1 MGENARQ
8 ASQPP
13 DQVTAG
19 DGAVARVRMEA
30 MSPSPSES
38 AVPRLDDAPGACS
51 GAGLWPLTGYFL
63 GLGTWGFGGPV
74 ALVGFMHRDLVER
87 RRWITEET
95 YKLSLA
101 LAQIMPGPLAAQVAI
116 AIGYFEGGV
125 PGATLAGLAF
135 VLPSFLMVVAIS
147 LAYVAYGGL
156 WWMQALFYAIGAT
169 VIAIIAIA
177 AYKLARSTNKRDP
190 LLWGI
195 FALLTAVTVW
205 AQAELA
211 EFFILAGLVVLLMR
225 AWPGWRRGLLMGLGG
240 LGVGVAVWWLEAWLR
255 HAGSAADST
264 GVLPQILLFFT
275 KAGSFVFGSGL
286 AIIPFLHQGVVQ
298 QFGWLNEHQFLD
310 AVAVAMITP
319 GPVVITVA
327 FIGFLVAGLAGAVM
341 AAIGIFLPVYVFTIV
356 PAPWF
361 KRHRDH
367 PQLKAFVDGATAA
380 ATGAITGAVVL
391 LGARAIVDWPTALIG
406 LASLG
411 VLWRFKVPEP
421 VLVALS
427 GLVGL
432 ALWPLVRMG

>member
-1 MGENARQ
+1 MNQLYFAADPISELSSFRRRVTMSIDANT
-8 ASQPP
+8 SQGPRE
-13 DQVTAG
+13 QSREVVT
-19 DGAVARVRMEA
+19 
-30 MSPSPSES
+30 
-38 AVPRLDDAPGACS
+38 
-51 GAGLWPLTGYFL
+51 GLWPLTWYFL
-63 GLGTWGFGGPV
+63 KLGTIGFGGPV

-87 RRWITEET
+87 RRWLSEDT

-101 LAQIMPGPLAAQVAI
+101 LAQIMPGPLAAQTAI

-125 PGATLAGLAF
+125 LGATVVGLAF
-135 VLPSFLMVVAIS
+135 IIPSFLMVVAIS

-195 FALLTAVTVW
+195 FVVLTAVTLW

-211 EFFILAGLVVLLMR
+211 EFFILAGLVVLLAR
-225 AWPGWRRGLLMGLGG
+225 AWPGWKLGTVMIG
-240 LGVGVAVWWLEAWLR
+240 AALILGASIWLFEAWVR
-255 HAGSAADST
+255 QSGTAADSQDILT
-264 GVLPQILLFFT
+264 QILVFFT
-275 KAGSFVFGSGL
+275 KAGAFVFGSGL
-286 AIIPFLHQGVVQ
+286 AIIPFLQQGVVQ

-327 FIGFLVAGLAGAVM
+327 FIGFIVAGLAGAVM
-341 AAIGIFLPVYVFTIV
+341 ASIGIFLPVYVFTIV

-361 KRHRDH
+361 KRHRDN

-380 ATGAITGAVVL
+380 ATGAITGAVIVL
-391 LGARAIVDWPTALIG
+391 AIRAITDWTTAIIALISF
-406 LASLG
+406 A
-411 VLWRFKVPEP
+411 VLWRYKISEP
-421 VLVALS
+421 IIVTIS
-427 GLVGL
+427 GVIGL
-432 ALWPLVRMG
+432 ILWPLVRGG

>member
-1 MGENARQ
+1 
-8 ASQPP
+8 
-13 DQVTAG
+13 
-19 DGAVARVRMEA
+19 
-30 MSPSPSES
+30 
-38 AVPRLDDAPGACS
+38 
-51 GAGLWPLTGYFL
+51 
-63 GLGTWGFGGPV
+63 
-74 ALVGFMHRDLVER
+74 
-87 RRWITEET
+87 
-95 YKLSLA
+95 
-101 LAQIMPGPLAAQVAI
+101 
-116 AIGYFEGGV
+116 
-125 PGATLAGLAF
+125 
-135 VLPSFLMVVAIS
+135 MVVAIS
-147 LAYVAYGGL
+147 LAYITYGGL

-177 AYKLARSTNKRDP
+177 AYKLARSTNTRDP

-195 FALLTAVTVW
+195 FVMLTAVTIW

-211 EFFILAGLVVLLMR
+211 ECFILAGLAVLLVR

-240 LGVGVAVWWLEAWLR
+240 LGLGAAIWWLEAWLR
-255 HAGSAADST
+255 HAGTAADST
-264 GVLPQILLFFT
+264 GVLAQILLFFT
-275 KAGSFVFGSGL
+275 KAGAFVFGSGL

-327 FIGFLVAGLAGAVM
+327 FIGFLVAGLAGAIM
-341 AAIGIFLPVYVFTIV
+341 AAIGIFLPVYVFTV
-356 PAPWF
+356 LPAPWF

-391 LGARAIVDWPTALIG
+391 LGTRAITDWPTALIG

-421 VLVALS
+421 VLVAIS

>member
-1 MGENARQ
+1 MPLRKKMPLSKSAL
-8 ASQPP
+8 
-13 DQVTAG
+13 AG
-19 DGAVARVRMEA
+19 
-30 MSPSPSES
+30 
-38 AVPRLDDAPGACS
+38 PRGDDANIARRGV
-51 GAGLWPLTGYFL
+51 GLWPLTGYFL

-95 YKLSLA
+95 YKLALA

-125 PGATLAGLAF
+125 PGATLVGLAF

-147 LAYVAYGGL
+147 LAYLTYGGL

-195 FALLTAVTVW
+195 FALLTAITIW

-211 EFFILAGLVVLLMR
+211 EFFILAGLAVLLVR

-240 LGVGVAVWWLEAWLR
+240 VGLGAAIWWLEAWLR

-264 GVLPQILLFFT
+264 DVLAQILLFFT
-275 KAGSFVFGSGL
+275 KAGAFVFGSGL

-298 QFGWLNEHQFLD
+298 QFGWLTEHQFLD

-327 FIGFLVAGLAGAVM
+327 FIGFLVAGLAGAM
-341 AAIGIFLPVYVFTIV
+341 LAAVGIFLPVYVFTIV

-361 KRHRDH
+361 KRHRDN

-380 ATGAITGAVVL
+380 ATGAITGAVVVL
-391 LGARAIVDWPTALIG
+391 ATRAIIDWPTAVIG

-411 VLWRFKVPEP
+411 ILWRFKVPEP

-432 ALWPLVRMG
+432 VLWPLVRTG

>member
-1 MGENARQ
+1 MTTAERAQQSVPQSDLRQ
-8 ASQPP
+8 AGKSS
-13 DQVTAG
+13 TA
-19 DGAVARVRMEA
+19 DK
-30 MSPSPSES
+30 
-38 AVPRLDDAPGACS
+38 PGL
-51 GAGLWPLTGYFL
+51 GPLIAYFL
-63 GLGTWGFGGPV
+63 KLGTVGFGGPV
-74 ALVGFMHRDLVER
+74 ALVGFMHRDLVEQR
-87 RRWITEET
+87 NWILEDT

-116 AIGYFEGGV
+116 AICYFEAGV
-125 PGATLAGLAF
+125 LGATLGGLAF
-135 VLPSFLMVVAIS
+135 ILPSFIMVVAIS
-147 LAYVAYGGL
+147 VAYISYGGL

-190 LLWGI
+190 LLWTI
-195 FALLTAVTVW
+195 FGGLTVVTMW

-211 EFFILAGLVVLLMR
+211 EFFILAGLVVLFIR
-225 AWPGWRRGLLMGLGG
+225 AWPGWKPGLLMGMGGVTLG
-240 LGVGVAVWWLEAWLR
+240 LIVWLLEAWVR
-255 HAGSAADST
+255 QAGSTADSGDLLT
-264 GVLPQILLFFT
+264 QILLFFT
-275 KAGSFVFGSGL
+275 KAGAFVFGSGL
-286 AIIPFLHQGVVQ
+286 AIVPFLQQGVVQ

-341 AAIGIFLPVYVFTIV
+341 ASIGIFLPVYLFTIL

-361 KRHRDH
+361 KRHRDN

-391 LGARAIVDWPTALIG
+391 LATRAITDAPTAIIALV
-406 LASLG
+406 SLSI
-411 VLWRFKVPEP
+411 LLRFKVPEP
-421 VLVALS
+421 ILVSIS

-432 ALWPLVRMG
+432 VLWPLLRG